1 MEEKQNFVYIVRCRD
16 GSYYTG
22 WTNNLSKRIKE
33 HNESDRGAKYTRGR
47 RPVVLVY
54 YEAFDTPEEAMSRE
68 WHIKKLKRAEKEE
81 IIKSG
86 QCQDL
91 QKIN

>member
-1 MEEKQNFVYIVRCRD
+1 MEEKKNYAYIVRCSD

-22 WTNNLSKRIKE
+22 WTNDLEKRIRE

-54 YEAFDTPEEAMSRE
+54 AEAFDTPEEAMSRE
-68 WHIKKLKRAEKEE
+68 WHIKRLKRKEKEQLV
-81 IIKSG
+81 KSG
-86 QCQDL
+86 QRPDL
-91 QKIN
+91 K